1 MDSAPPLQFRLA
13 WSLHIHPA
21 MLARPTVVAAKVLG
35 LAIRV
40 HRELGP
46 GLLESAYEACLVR
59 EFVLSGLDFARQ
71 VPVPIIYRGVPVD
84 CAYRADLIVDRELL
98 LEIKSVNELSPIHH
112 AQVLTYLKLLGLRQG
127 MLMNFNSRRLV
138 DGLRNVLL

>member
-1 MDSAPPLQFRLA
+1 MARHLQ
-13 WSLHIHPA
+13 SISVV
-21 MLARPTVVAAKVLG
+21 LARPTALAEKVIG

-46 GLLESAYEACLVR
+46 GLLESTYESCLVQ
-59 EFVLSGLDFARQ
+59 EFVLNAVDFARQ
-71 VPVPIIYRGVPVD
+71 VPVPVIYRGLEID
-84 CAYRADLIVDRELL
+84 CAYRADLIVEGDLL
-98 LEIKSVNELSPIHH
+98 IEVKSVDRLAPIHH
-112 AQVLTYLKLLGLRQG
+112 AQVVTYLKLLGLHQG